1 MSTNL
6 ELEVVQ
12 LPMHNS
18 NVINYHP
25 KVQQYSMIVEIPRA
39 IDRRDRKATIPIH
52 WSATKRKVI

>member
-25 KVQQYSMIVEIPRA
+25 KVQQHSMIVEIPRA

-52 WSATKRKVI
+52 